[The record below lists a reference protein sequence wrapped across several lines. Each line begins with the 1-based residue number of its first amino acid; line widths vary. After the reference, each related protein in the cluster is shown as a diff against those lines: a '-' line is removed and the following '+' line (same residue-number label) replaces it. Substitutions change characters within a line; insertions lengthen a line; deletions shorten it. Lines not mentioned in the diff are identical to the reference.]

1 MGNLL
6 EANQAHARSRQASWC
21 RQSGSGRRASIAKA
35 MNQVSSRSLFLGIVL
50 FEELEQSGEG
60 KGGRAGD
67 LLKTHG
73 RALSQLGGVTLE
85 ALTLASAADLHRSEA
100 DSAGVDA
107 AGNAVLL
114 LDIDLGEVEVFI
126 TKGELL
132 LDISAGGAVN
142 KVAHLE
148 ALDGLVLGAALGAV
162 EATDIVRVSLV
173 ALVPTVVS
181 SFDWHNL
188 IIIPQ
193 HSILISTTRS
203 QLLQAAMTSF

>member
-1 MGNLL
+1 M
-6 EANQAHARSRQASWC
+6 SRQRVRAT
-21 RQSGSGRRASIAKA
+21 RQSCEAR
-35 MNQVSSRSLFLGIVL
+35 NQVSSRSLFLGIVL

-60 KGGRAGD
+60 KGGGARD

-85 ALTLASAADLHRSEA
+85 ALALAGTADLHRSEA

-114 LDIDLGEVEVFI
+114 LDIDLGEVEVFV

-132 LDISAGGAVN
+132 LDISAGGAVH

-148 ALDGLVLGAALGAV
+148 ALNGLVLGAALGAV
-162 EATDIVRVSLV
+162 EAADIVRVSLV

-193 HSILISTTRS
+193 HSILISTALSRQLKPRS
-203 QLLQAAMTSF
+203 LHFKFDYWKWSL